1 MKTQVGTVVVGGK
14 RQDGTEW
21 YRLEGKNAFAT
32 LQKDGDDVVGALIT
46 PFGRTVIIP
55 TADRTENGFHLLGVK
70 FNTEKTENGTV
81 VKMEGYDEVI
91 GYANTDFFG
100 RLEVK
105 GLKRN
110 SYKFGFPVKLL
121 K

>member
-21 YRLEGKNAFAT
+21 YRLEGKNAFAS
-32 LQKDGDDVVGALIT
+32 LQKDGDQVVGALIT

-55 TADRTENGFHLLGVK
+55 TADRTEKGFHLLGVK
-70 FNTEKTENGTV
+70 FVTEKTETGTV

-91 GYANTDFFG
+91 GYANVDFFG
-100 RLEVK
+100 RLEIK

-110 SYKFGFPVKLL
+110 SYKFGFPVKLV